1 MAYKALD
8 VANELLKRAADNGGG
23 DLLTNL
29 KLQKMLYYE
38 QGFHLAYFNE
48 PLFEEPIEAW
58 QYGPVVPVVY
68 NYYKSRGRNGIEP
81 EDIIEKFGADALRL
95 FLISNTTLGEDI
107 RFSLDKISYM
117 SNFLNKVWNI
127 HNLLN
132 QYEFDAHLTK
142 INNPLNK

>member
-1 MAYKALD
+1 MLFQCNDLSNQIPFKDILIHGLIRD
-8 VANELLKRAADNGGG
+8 ELNR
-23 DLLTNL
+23 
-29 KLQKMLYYE
+29 KMS
-38 QGFHLAYFNE
+38 
-48 PLFEEPIEAW
+48 
-58 QYGPVVPVVY
+58 
-68 NYYKSRGRNGIEP
+68 KSLGNGIEP